1 MVMKWSPVDPS
12 NSPKF
17 HSMTGKSTM
26 ERKRSSMLTSCSE
39 EEEEDDDKDESS
51 LMVEKSPDDEIRR
64 RFSALSRASV
74 AGPLVD
80 LVPEIFLRESFLVGR
95 LESMAGEK
103 MLRIVVY

>member
-1 MVMKWSPVDPS
+1 MKWSPVDPS

-17 HSMTGKSTM
+17 HSMTGKSTI

-39 EEEEDDDKDESS
+39 DEKDDDKDESS